1 MNIIGFIESGKS
13 EQMTLVRTAWEIG
26 QNPNLRHVIVG
37 ATADATTDRVQAIR
51 ELLETKDYRAVFPN
65 VRQSAVPGAPWG
77 KEKFTVERRNLAD
90 QNPTVQAIGLF
101 NKKLGYRVDRA
112 CIDDVIQFDNSRT
125 QDMRDKVTR
134 WLKGTVISRMT
145 RRARW
150 VNVQNAWH
158 KDDFGHVL
166 EREGVHTIK
175 HPVRMGDGRLRWHAR
190 FDDAWEAKKR
200 RELGVMLAPGLLDCK
215 PRSDETSRFKEEWI
229 RKVLKAGVGR
239 TFIQKARTTDEWLI
253 VVGVDLGVGLQA
265 RNDKTSLSTMVGN
278 KKGECALL
286 SKESG
291 RWKGPDIVERIVDHA
306 RRYPGARILV
316 EWSRTTRRR
325 STSRSTRGRR
335 WRTSRATRRG
345 AGRPT
350 PRSGSRAWRTNSTRG
365 AGRSPASG

>member
-175 HPVRMGDGRLRWHAR
+175 HPVRMRDGRLRWHER

-229 RKVLKAGVGR
+229 RRTLRNGVGR

-265 RNDKTSLSTMVGN
+265 RNDKTSLSTV
-278 KKGECALL
+278 
-286 SKESG
+286 SG
-291 RWKGPDIVERIVDHA
+291 TRRASARCSRRSPDAGRGPTSSSGSWTT
-306 RRYPGARILV
+306 PGVTRGLGS
-316 EWSRTTRRR
+316 WSRTTRPR
-325 STSRSTRGRR
+325 STSRSTPGRR

-345 AGRPT
+345 AGRPIR
-350 PRSGSRAWRTNSTRG
+350 RSGSRAWRTSSTRG